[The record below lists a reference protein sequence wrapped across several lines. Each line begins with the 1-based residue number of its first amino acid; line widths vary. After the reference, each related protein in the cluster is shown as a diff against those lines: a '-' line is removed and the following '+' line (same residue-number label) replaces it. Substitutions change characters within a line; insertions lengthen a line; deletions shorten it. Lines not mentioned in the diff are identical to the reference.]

1 VSFLLDSPALHTL
14 TDHSHSTIAPG
25 KRLAALQASDFGLF
39 SSTWWPRASLPK
51 LRILTYLGVW
61 LFTWDDEI
69 DLSDGA
75 MWNSFDTAQDYR
87 NQTLAYVRY
96 TLGMDEICP
105 DVTNRI
111 ILNFAPIGAALKAAY
126 SMQQRIR
133 MYEAMRFF
141 MEMSEQEQRMRLDGA
156 IPSVE
161 EFWRYRLGCS
171 AVPVCLAV
179 NEYGWGSMELPS
191 EFFADRDVKTLYRC
205 TNTLVS
211 AVNDLLSIKKE
222 IKCDAIDSLIPIIF
236 FHVEN
241 IQVAVKEIVAFIA
254 AEIENMNVAAASLVR
269 KYAEADECLQDR
281 VANFI
286 DGCKYYT
293 TGNLTWSLETDRYGV
308 EYIDGEI
315 AITL

>member
-1 VSFLLDSPALHTL
+1 L
-14 TDHSHSTIAPG
+14 HSTIPPG

-39 SSTWWPRASLPK
+39 SSTWWPHASLPR

-61 LFTWDDEI
+61 LFIWDDEI

-75 MWNSFDTAQDYR
+75 MWNSFDTAQEYR

-96 TLGMDEICP
+96 TLGIDGVCP

-111 ILNFAPIGAALKAAY
+111 ILNFAPIGAALKESY
-126 SMQQRIR
+126 SIQQRVR

-141 MEMSEQEQRMRLDGA
+141 MEMSEQEQRMRLNGS

-179 NEYGWGSMELPS
+179 NEYGCGSMELPP
-191 EFFADRDVKTLYRC
+191 EFFADQDVKTLYRC

-222 IKCDAIDSLIPIIF
+222 VRCDAIDSLIPIMF
-236 FHVEN
+236 FYVGDIE
-241 IQVAVKEIVAFIA
+241 IAVREIVAFIA
-254 AEIENMNVAAASLVR
+254 AEIENLDVAAASLVR
-269 KYAEADECLQDR
+269 KYAEADEGMKDR
-281 VANFI
+281 VADFI

-308 EYIDGEI
+308 AYVDGQI
-315 AITL
+315 AVTL